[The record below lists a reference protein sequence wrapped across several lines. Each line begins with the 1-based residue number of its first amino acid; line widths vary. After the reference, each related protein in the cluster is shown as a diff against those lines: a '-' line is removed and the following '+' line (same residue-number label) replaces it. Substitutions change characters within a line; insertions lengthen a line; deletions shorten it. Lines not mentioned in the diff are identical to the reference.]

1 MKNRRIVVVALCQ
14 VMLLAA
20 LPSLAQAP
28 PEEAVLGG
36 TLDAPIKI
44 EIFSDF
50 QCPSCR
56 ALYMDTIKQVL
67 AEYCTQGKVCVV
79 YRDFP
84 LQMHQYAREAA
95 RYAQAARKLGR
106 RQWLP

>member
-14 VMLLAA
+14 IVLLAA
-20 LPSLAQAP
+20 LPSTRGAQP

-36 TLDAPIKI
+36 SLDAPIKL

-95 RYAQAARKLGR
+95 RYAQAAR
-106 RQWLP
+106 